1 MKNAKQQSAKD
12 ASYTYYK
19 IAINQTVESY
29 EVRERRAL
37 TMRPNYQ
44 RPELLATRPNQ
55 LWSWDIT
62 KLRGPGKWTYYC

>member
-29 EVRERRAL
+29 EVRERRAPPPML
-37 TMRPNYQ
+37 AHAAPHVRAHAP
-44 RPELLATRPNQ
+44 RLPPRLCPAPE
-55 LWSWDIT
+55 T
-62 KLRGPGKWTYYC
+62 KA